1 MKSWNT
7 WWNLN
12 FIHCSNYLI
21 LDWTNSVPLPT
32 KLFIWDSAFIIRT
45 CVILWSSI
53 SHRKLLPIIYT
64 TFHQSKM
71 IILFFFYLVIFLSFH
86 AVVGGHA
93 TGINSKSI
101 FFLHAFWCFYLLA
114 PSYMSNI
121 VNSLR
126 ITIVTIFI
134 IKNSVI
140 KGILLRTV
148 SLLKNIRVYITKDY
162 IIIRKYRMI
171 KFFDYLICNKPI
183 RNKF

>member
-1 MKSWNT
+1 MRFSFYYSH
-7 WWNLN
+7 LPN
-12 FIHCSNYLI
+12 FMVKYK
-21 LDWTNSVPLPT
+21 PQ
-32 KLFIWDSAFIIRT
+32 KASANHLYYF
-45 CVILWSSI
+45 SSI
-53 SHRKLLPIIYT
+53 KNDYT
-64 TFHQSKM
+64 S
-71 IILFFFYLVIFLSFH
+71 FFYLVIFLSFH

-140 KGILLRTV
+140 KGILLRTI